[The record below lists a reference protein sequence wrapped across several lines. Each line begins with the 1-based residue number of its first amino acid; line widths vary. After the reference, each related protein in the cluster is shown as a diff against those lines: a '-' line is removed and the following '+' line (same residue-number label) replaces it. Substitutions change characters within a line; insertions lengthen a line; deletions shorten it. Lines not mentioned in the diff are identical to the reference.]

1 MRLTKLKIAG
11 FKSFVDPTTV
21 TFPSSLTGVVGPN
34 GCGKSNI
41 IDAVR
46 WVMGE
51 ISAKHLRGDSMAD
64 VIFNGSSARKPLGAA
79 SVELVFDNSDGKIG
93 GAYANYNEV
102 ALRRAVSRDGSSDYY
117 INGMK
122 VRRKDITQLFLGT
135 GLGSRSY
142 AIIEQGMIS
151 RVIEARPDDLRA
163 FLEEAA
169 GISRY
174 KERRR
179 ETEDRI
185 GQTRENL
192 DRLNDLRDEVDKQ
205 IRHLQRQAVT
215 ARRYQALKEE
225 ERKLQAELLALRLQ
239 SLDAEAQVRDAAAL
253 ACETAM
259 QAVLA
264 DLRAAEA
271 EIEQV
276 RVEQSSKA
284 DALGAIQA
292 RSVRAG
298 AEVTRIEQGIQF
310 TREMRQRQTADLEQ
324 SQAQV
329 QDLNAII
336 QRDLAALEAL
346 GAELAAMNPRLDAA
360 HAEELRTSE
369 VLTQCET
376 SLADWQHTWDEH
388 SQAVSRGQ
396 RETQVERARIEQL
409 ENGQRR
415 LLQQQERQE
424 SERLVLAQ
432 AQPGVPLE
440 LLEAQATASADAGH
454 RATSELKELLAE
466 LSVTRDREREQAQAQ
481 NALRTRWQ
489 QALGTQVSTEALQ
502 QAALGKVS
510 GKVTQWLKSQSLDLE
525 PRVAQQLRVARGWER
540 AVETVLGAYLEAVC
554 VDGLDRVAD
563 LLGSFDGGQL
573 AVVSLN
579 EAAAG
584 TAGSTGAAG
593 LAGAAGSTGT
603 AGSTGAAVSTGAA
616 GLAGAAGEA
625 GSAAEGSAVESAEG
639 PDPVSLQAKVKGAAV
654 LGSVLS
660 SVFTAETLAEA
671 QGRRRRLAAGQSVVT
686 RDGVW
691 LGPDWLRLSR
701 DRDPHSGVI
710 EREESLRDIR
720 LQVSRLADEVKDSE
734 QRLELTRQRVRE
746 HEDRRERSQ
755 AEVNRLHR
763 EHVDRRAALD
773 AARARTADAA
783 RRLGEL
789 ETGLKDVRAELE
801 RTATELRAARGRM
814 ETAIDALAALEPQ
827 RLMLEEGRANLR
839 AAQGA
844 ARAAAQQAQQA
855 ARELALQVESR
866 RSAHVSLC
874 TTQGRVKQQLVA
886 LELRRDELAAQLAD
900 GEAPLNALKLE
911 IESALELKAQI
922 EAEFKAAKIASDE
935 LDAVLRERETYRN
948 RIEERVEAAR
958 AAQDDARLAA
968 QQVRIRREGVV
979 EQFAA
984 TSFELAALL
993 AQLAPG
999 ATVDAWE
1006 PLLAET
1012 KAKIE
1017 RLGQVNL
1024 AAIGE
1029 FKEQSERKEYL
1040 DRQFK
1045 DLTDALETLES
1056 AMRKID
1062 RETRTRF
1069 QDTFDRV
1076 NAGLKEKF
1084 PRLFGGGHAYLELS
1098 GEEPDAAGVS
1108 VMARPPGKRNSTI
1121 SQLSGGE
1128 KALTAVALVFAIFDL
1143 NPAPFCLL
1151 DEVDAPLDENNVGR
1165 FCDIVRDM
1173 SSSVQFIFITH
1184 NKSTMEMAS
1193 QLVGVT
1199 MNEPGVSRLVAV
1211 DVDEAVRMAAM

>member
-1 MRLTKLKIAG
+1 MSLPGSHRHPLRLLTLRTKKLPMRLTKLKIAG
-11 FKSFVDPTTV
+11 FKSFVDPTTI

-79 SVELVFDNSDGKIG
+79 SVELVFDNSEGKIG

-102 ALRRAVSRDGSSDYY
+102 ALRRAVSRDGTSDYF
-117 INGMK
+117 INGLK

-151 RVIEARPDDLRA
+151 RIIEARPDDLRA

-179 ETEDRI
+179 ETENRI

-192 DRLNDLRDEVDKQ
+192 DRLNDLREEVDKQ
-205 IRHLQRQAVT
+205 IRHLQRQAAT

-225 ERKLQAELLALRLQ
+225 ERKSQAELFALRLQ
-239 SLDAEAQVRDAAAL
+239 SLDSEADVRDSATQQ
-253 ACETAM
+253 CETAM
-259 QAVLA
+259 HSVLA

-271 EIEQV
+271 EIERT
-276 RVEQSSKA
+276 RVEQSAKA
-284 DALGAIQA
+284 EALGAIQG
-292 RSVRAG
+292 RFYGAG
-298 AEVTRIEQGIQF
+298 SQVTRIEQSIQHA
-310 TREMRQRQTADLEQ
+310 RELRQRQAADFEQ

-329 QDLNAII
+329 QDLTALIH
-336 QRDLAALEAL
+336 RDVASLEGLSTEL
-346 GAELAAMNPRLDAA
+346 GTMIPSLDVA
-360 HAEELRTSE
+360 HAEENSASQLLLR
-369 VLTQCET
+369 CEQAQ
-376 SLADWQHTWDEH
+376 SAWQQLWEEH
-388 SQAVSRGQ
+388 SQAVGRCQ

-409 ENGQRR
+409 ENQQRR

-424 SERLVLAQ
+424 AERLVLAQ
-432 AQPGVPLE
+432 AQPAVPLDS
-440 LLEAQATASADAGH
+440 LAASAAASRDAGQKA
-454 RATSELKELLAE
+454 ATELAELLAE
-466 LSVTRDREREQAQAQ
+466 LTLSRDREREQTL
-481 NALRTRWQ
+481 ALNTLRAKWQ
-489 QALGTQVSTEALQ
+489 EALGSQVSTEALQ

-510 GKVTQWLKSQSLDLE
+510 GKVTQWLKAQSLDQQ
-525 PRVAQQLRVARGWER
+525 PRLAQQLRVDRGWER
-540 AVETVLGAYLEAVC
+540 AVETVLGSYLEAVC
-554 VDGLDRVAD
+554 VDGLDSVAD
-563 LLGSFDGGQL
+563 VLESFDGGHL
-573 AVVSLN
+573 AIVTVN
-579 EAAAG
+579 ELKAA
-584 TAGSTGAAG
+584 TA
-593 LAGAAGSTGT
+593 
-603 AGSTGAAVSTGAA
+603 
-616 GLAGAAGEA
+616 EA
-625 GSAAEGSAVESAEG
+625 GSLQVKVQGTAA
-639 PDPVSLQAKVKGAAV
+639 
-654 LGSVLS
+654 LGSVMS
-660 SVFTAETLAEA
+660 SVFTAETLGEA
-671 QGRRRRLAAGQSVVT
+671 LGRRRRLGAGQSVVT

-691 LGPDWLRLSR
+691 LGPDWLRVSR
-701 DRDPHSGVI
+701 DQDPHTGVI
-710 EREESLRDIR
+710 EREESLREIR
-720 LQVSRLADEVKDSE
+720 SQVFRLEGEVKKSE
-734 QRLELTRQRVRE
+734 RGLELTRQRVRD
-746 HEDRRERSQ
+746 HEDRRDRFQ
-755 AEVNRLHR
+755 VDVNRLHR

-773 AARARTADAA
+773 AAQARTADAA
-783 RRLGEL
+783 RRLNEL
-789 ETGLKDVRAELE
+789 ETALADVRAELGRDE
-801 RTATELRAARGRM
+801 TELRAARGRM
-814 ETAIDALAALEPQ
+814 EGAIEALAALEPKRMTLEQ
-827 RLMLEEGRANLR
+827 ERERLRTEQAD
-839 AAQGA
+839 
-844 ARAAAQQAQQA
+844 ARAAALATQTA
-855 ARELALQVESR
+855 ARDLALQVESR
-866 RSAHVSLC
+866 RSAHASL
-874 TTQGRVKQQLVA
+874 TTTLERVKKQLEG
-886 LELRRDELAAQLAD
+886 LELRRNELAAQLAD
-900 GEAPLNALKLE
+900 GEAPLAGLKE
-911 IESALELKAQI
+911 QIESALQTRAQI
-922 EAEFKAAKIASDE
+922 EIELKAAKIANDE
-935 LDAVLRERETYRN
+935 LDASLRDREALRST
-948 RIEERVEAAR
+948 IEGHVESAR
-958 AAQDDARLAA
+958 SAMDEARLAA
-968 QQVRIRREGVV
+968 QQVRVRRESIA
-979 EQFAA
+979 EQLA
-984 TSFELAALL
+984 TTGFDLAALL
-993 AQLAPG
+993 DGLRPQ
-999 ATVDAWE
+999 ATAEAWE
-1006 PLLAET
+1006 SQLDET
-1012 KAKIE
+1012 KGKIE

-1040 DRQFK
+1040 DRQCK

-1084 PRLFGGGHAYLELS
+1084 PRLFGGGHAYLELT
-1098 GEEPDAAGVS
+1098 GEESEAAGVS

-1173 SSSVQFIFITH
+1173 SKSVQFIFITH
-1184 NKSTMEMAS
+1184 NKSTMELAS
-1193 QLVGVT
+1193 QLIGVT